1 MNIAVSPTELPT
13 QGQEPLRVAH
23 VVRGVLVEGA
33 EVRHT
38 SRDLGADFTTPAID
52 LDALITPRSEPGP
65 LFDTPLAE
73 IIDFMVETGK
83 RLDIDTNPYLR
94 EAAARTEVTN
104 PLPRRVI
111 DNLFRQA
118 RAMLDRTRIE
128 FMIERNFGGP
138 AILDGWVPLQ
148 DPFGARSNIRAF
160 PPRMIHVVAGNAPGG
175 AVNSI
180 LQGALV
186 KAVNVFKMPS
196 SDPFTTVA
204 ILRTMMDVD
213 ANHPVVRSMSAV
225 YWRGGDKAIEP
236 TLYRPQYF
244 DKIVAWGG
252 GDAINNVIKYL
263 MPGFQL
269 ISFDPKAS
277 ISMIGAEAFE
287 SDEVMQDV
295 AERAALDITAYNQ
308 EACLASRYVFMEG
321 SVEQVDRFC
330 EMLLP
335 RLGVDREV
343 ASAIAPPLPVEMRE
357 EIEVLKMVGGSYRM
371 WGGFD
376 GRGLVIRSEEPVE
389 FHPTNKTANV
399 VRVPSLAEAVR
410 YANVATQTVG
420 VYPFHRKAQL
430 RNALATAG
438 AQRVVRL
445 GGALKHC
452 AGGPHDAMYPLQRFV
467 HWMSDEDV

>member
-1 MNIAVSPTELPT
+1 MNIAVNPTELPT
-13 QGQEPLRVAH
+13 NRQEPLRVAH
-23 VVRGVLVEGA
+23 IVRGRLVEGT

-38 SRDLGADFTTPAID
+38 SRDLGADFTTPSVD
-52 LDALITPRSEPGP
+52 LNALITPRSEPGP
-65 LFDTPLAE
+65 LFDTPVAE
-73 IIDFMVETGK
+73 IIDFLVETGQ
-83 RLDIDTNPYLR
+83 RLDIKRNPYLQ
-94 EAAARTEVTN
+94 EAATHMEVTN

-111 DNLFRQA
+111 DNLFAQA
-118 RAMLDRTRIE
+118 QAMLDKTRIDYT
-128 FMIERNFGGP
+128 IERNFGGP
-138 AILDGWVPLQ
+138 AILDGWVRTT
-148 DPFGARSNIRAF
+148 DPFGCTASIRAF
-160 PPRMIHVVAGNAPGG
+160 PPRLIHVVAGNAPGG

-186 KAVNVFKMPS
+186 KAVNLFKMPS

-213 ANHPVVRSMSAV
+213 PEHPVVRSMSAV

-269 ISFDPKAS
+269 VSFDPKAS
-277 ISMIGAEAFE
+277 ISMIGVEACE
-287 SDEVMQDV
+287 SDETLEDA
-295 AERAALDITAYNQ
+295 AERAALDVTAYNQ
-308 EACLASRYVFMEG
+308 EACLASRYIFMEG

-330 EMLLP
+330 EKLLP
-335 RLGVDREV
+335 RLAVDREV
-343 ASAIAPPLPVEMRE
+343 ASAIAPPLPVEIKE
-357 EIEVLKMVGGSYRM
+357 EIEVLKMIGGDYRM

-399 VRVPSLAEAVR
+399 VRVPSLAEAVK
-410 YANVATQTVG
+410 YVNVATQTVG
-420 VYPFHRKAQL
+420 VYPFNRKAEL
-430 RNALATAG
+430 RDALATAG

-467 HWMSDEDV
+467 HWMSDEDI